1 MTPRTRFH
9 ISGTSPEPT
18 VFPINHTK
26 DFEMKNADNHQPSA
40 NADAVSQLVLSY
52 LKCCQTEL
60 LEASSDKAE
69 EHKLHDKRL
78 EILDALIGKFG
89 LEHASLVRD
98 IFQEVLQHQ
107 MPELSSM
114 AEDVCQLLQRQ
125 YGHNGAVLALQLRER
140 LTAHQLANPV
150 TLFNL
155 ALQKLVG
162 VHTKKD
168 PVGAHRLVEL
178 VLKRVQE
185 PSRLRTQALLQSAM
199 NFVDGE
205 AVAVDLEKAHARLF
219 EAAHIGSPEAA
230 YNLGLFYSGR
240 FCSETTRH
248 ADNNLAATYYAIA
261 QSKGHLQ
268 AQTNLALLHVQG
280 LISDPNPKLGWELL
294 RDASEKGDQ
303 VARKCIEELTSP
315 D

>member
-1 MTPRTRFH
+1 
-9 ISGTSPEPT
+9 
-18 VFPINHTK
+18 
-26 DFEMKNADNHQPSA
+26 MKNANNHQPSA
-40 NADAVSQLVLSY
+40 HAEAVSQLVRSY
-52 LKCCQTEL
+52 LKCCQIEL
-60 LEASSDKAE
+60 SEPASDKAE
-69 EHKLHDKRL
+69 EHKMHDKRL

-89 LEHASLVRD
+89 LEHAALVRD
-98 IFQEVLQHQ
+98 VFQEVMQHQ

-125 YGHNGAVLALQLRER
+125 YGHDGAVLAVQLRER
-140 LTAHQLANPV
+140 LVESQLANPV
-150 TLFNL
+150 TLLNL
-155 ALQKLVG
+155 ALQKLGG
-162 VHTKKD
+162 VHSKKD

-205 AVAVDLEKAHARLF
+205 AVDVDLEKAHARLF
-219 EAAHIGSPEAA
+219 EAAHIGSPDGAF
-230 YNLGLFYSGR
+230 NLGLFYAGR
-240 FCSETTRH
+240 FSSEAPEN
-248 ADNNLAATYYAIA
+248 ADINLAATYYQIA
-261 QSKGHLQ
+261 HSKGHLP

-280 LISDPNPKLGWELL
+280 LISNPNPKFGWELL

-303 VARKCIEELTSP
+303 VARECIEELTSP